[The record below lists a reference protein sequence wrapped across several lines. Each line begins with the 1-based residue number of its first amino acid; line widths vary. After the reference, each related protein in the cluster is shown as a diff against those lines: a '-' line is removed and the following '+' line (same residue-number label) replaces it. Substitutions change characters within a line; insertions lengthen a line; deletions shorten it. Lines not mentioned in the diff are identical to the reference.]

1 VIFASESDLFTEI
14 PQGYRFILHPSR
26 GWLKIKNPQRGI
38 TAKMPDVKEER
49 PTSSSTR
56 ASQDTNTNNE
66 VPSLTSLATLDLL
79 HQQVNPISDIS

>member
-1 VIFASESDLFTEI
+1 
-14 PQGYRFILHPSR
+14 
-26 GWLKIKNPQRGI
+26 
-38 TAKMPDVKEER
+38 MPDVKEER

-79 HQQVNPISDIS
+79 HQQVNPPFR